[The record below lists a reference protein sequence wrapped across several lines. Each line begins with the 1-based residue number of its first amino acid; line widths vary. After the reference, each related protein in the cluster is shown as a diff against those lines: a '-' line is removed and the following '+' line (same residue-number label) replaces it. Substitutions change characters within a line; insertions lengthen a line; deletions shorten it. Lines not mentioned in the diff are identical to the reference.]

1 MSRAGV
7 RVEGV
12 WTPATAG
19 SPRADWPWR
28 GVVRRVGRPL
38 GTGSAP
44 DGAMRG

>member
-19 SPRADWPWR
+19 SPRAMGR
-28 GVVRRVGRPL
+28 GAVWFGAWAVP
-38 GTGSAP
+38 SAP